1 MPASLRACL
10 ASEFHHLG
18 HQGMKPTSDVRAPL
32 SEEGSIPGS
41 FLREDVHDPRMI
53 AAVRSKIGTME
64 MRRMLSGFSLL
75 GKMEDPWEG
84 RGGSCER

>member
-18 HQGMKPTSDVRAPL
+18 RQGMKSSSDVRAPL
-32 SEEGSIPGS
+32 SEEASIPGS
-41 FLREDVHDPRMI
+41 FLREDVHNPRMI

-64 MRRMLSGFSLL
+64 MRTMLSGFSLL

-84 RGGSCER
+84 RGGICGQ